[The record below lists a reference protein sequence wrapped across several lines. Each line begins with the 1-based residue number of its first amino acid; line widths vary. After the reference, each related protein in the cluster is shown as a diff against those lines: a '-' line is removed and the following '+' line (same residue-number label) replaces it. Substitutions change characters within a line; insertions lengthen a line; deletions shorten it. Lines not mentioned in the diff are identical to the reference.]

1 MIADYSFFPLLQA
14 NLKEMETLIK
24 QQADGY
30 NQDIYSALEILM
42 KSGGKRIRPII
53 TLLVGYMLN
62 APLKQLINLAA
73 SIELL
78 HTATLVHDD
87 LIDGAML
94 RRGTPTLNSKW
105 SASATVLTGEFLFAS
120 AAKLAADTNSI
131 SVMKLFAK
139 TLMIIVNGE
148 ITQQLSS
155 KCEFDRENYYKRIY
169 SKTASL
175 FETATASASLLS
187 SDGMNYLDDMKIF
200 GQEIGIAFQII
211 DDILDFTGETSTI
224 GKPVGSD
231 LRQGIVTLP
240 AIYYS
245 EMHPDNKVI
254 ASFKNGRFPK
264 SGKQIDDLISAIR
277 SSDAINKSKQEAE
290 NFLISG
296 ISKLHN
302 LPSSD
307 YRHALEELARTIVE
321 RNL

>member
-1 MIADYSFFPLLQA
+1 LIEDYSFFPLLQS
-14 NLKEMETLIK
+14 NIIEMEMLIK
-24 QQADGY
+24 QQAQGY
-30 NQDIYSALEILM
+30 HQDINSALEILM
-42 KSGGKRIRPII
+42 KSGGKRIRPMI
-53 TLLVGYMLN
+53 TLLVGHMLN
-62 APLKQLINLAA
+62 APASRLINLAA

-105 SASATVLTGEFLFAS
+105 STSATVLTGDFLFAS

-148 ITQQLSS
+148 ITQQLSG
-155 KCEFDRENYYKRIY
+155 KWEFDRANYYKRIY

-175 FETATASASLLS
+175 FETAAASAALLS
-187 SDGMNYLDDMKIF
+187 PYEKNYLEEMNMF

-211 DDILDFTGETSTI
+211 DDILDFTGETITL

-231 LRQGIVTLP
+231 LRQGLVTLP

-245 EMHPDNKVI
+245 EMNPDDLVI
-254 ASFKNGRFPK
+254 DSLKSRQFPEV
-264 SGKQIDDLISAIR
+264 GFQIDNLINAIR
-277 SSDAINKSKQEAE
+277 NSDAVEKSKLDAKHYLQSGINK
-290 NFLISG
+290 
-296 ISKLHN
+296 LHK
-302 LPSSD
+302 LPSTD
-307 YRHALEELARTIVE
+307 FREALEEVAQTIID

>member
-1 MIADYSFFPLLQA
+1 MIADYSFFPLLQE
-14 NLKEMETLIK
+14 NILELEILIK
-24 QQADGY
+24 QQANGY
-30 NQDIYSALEILM
+30 HQDINSALEILM
-42 KSGGKRIRPII
+42 KSGGKRIRPMI
-53 TLLVGYMLN
+53 TLLVGHMLN
-62 APLKQLINLAA
+62 SPTTQIINLAA

-105 SASATVLTGEFLFAS
+105 SASATVLTGDFLFAS

-131 SVMKLFAK
+131 AVMKLFAK

-155 KCEFDRENYYKRIY
+155 NWEFNRENYYERIY

-175 FETATASASLLS
+175 FETAAASAALLS
-187 SDGMNYLDDMKIF
+187 PQDNNYLVDITLF
-200 GQEIGIAFQII
+200 GKDIGIAFQII
-211 DDILDFTGETSTI
+211 DDILDFTGDPTTL

-245 EMHPDNKVI
+245 EMNSDDSVI
-254 ASFKNGRFPK
+254 NAFKKNQFANAGLE
-264 SGKQIDDLISAIR
+264 IDKLINAIR
-277 SSDAINKSKQEAE
+277 SSGAIEKSKQEA
-290 NFLISG
+290 NLYLKSG
-296 ISKLHN
+296 IMKLHN

-307 YRHALEELARTIVE
+307 FREALEEVAQTIVE

>member
-1 MIADYSFFPLLQA
+1 LIADYSFFPLLQA
-14 NLKEMETLIK
+14 NILELEILIK
-24 QQADGY
+24 QQANGY
-30 NQDIYSALEILM
+30 HQDINSALEILM
-42 KSGGKRIRPII
+42 KSGGKRIRPMI
-53 TLLVGYMLN
+53 TLLVGHMLN
-62 APLKQLINLAA
+62 SPTSQIINLAA

-105 SASATVLTGEFLFAS
+105 SASATVLTGDFLFAS

-131 SVMKLFAK
+131 AVMKLFAK
-139 TLMIIVNGE
+139 TLMVIVNGE

-155 KCEFDRENYYKRIY
+155 NWEFNRENYYGRIY

-175 FETATASASLLS
+175 FETAAASAALLS
-187 SDGMNYLDDMKIF
+187 PHNNNYLDDIKSF
-200 GQEIGIAFQII
+200 GQDIGIAFQII
-211 DDILDFTGETSTI
+211 DDILDFTGDPTTL

-245 EMHPDNKVI
+245 EMNPDDSVI
-254 ASFKNGRFPK
+254 NAFKNNQFTNAELEIEK
-264 SGKQIDDLISAIR
+264 LINAIR
-277 SSDAINKSKQEAE
+277 SSGAIEKSKHEATL
-290 NFLISG
+290 NLKSG
-296 ISKLHN
+296 IMKLHN
-302 LPSSD
+302 LPPSD
-307 YRHALEELARTIVE
+307 FRDALEEVAQTIVE

>member
-14 NLKEMETLIK
+14 NILEIEMLIK
-24 QQADGY
+24 QQADEY
-30 NQDIYSALEILM
+30 HQDINSALEILM
-42 KSGGKRIRPII
+42 KSGGKRIRPLI
-53 TLLVGYMLN
+53 TLLVGHMLN
-62 APLKQLINLAA
+62 APAPQLINLAA

-105 SASATVLTGEFLFAS
+105 SASATVLTGDFLFAC

-139 TLMIIVNGE
+139 TLMVIVNGE
-148 ITQQLSS
+148 INQQLSS
-155 KCEFDRENYYKRIY
+155 NWEFDRANYYRRIY

-175 FETATASASLLS
+175 FETAAASAALLS
-187 SDGMNYLDDMKIF
+187 PYEKNYLDDMKVF

-211 DDILDFTGETSTI
+211 DDILDFTGETVTL

-231 LRQGIVTLP
+231 LRQGLVTLP

-245 EMHPDNKVI
+245 EMNPDDMVI
-254 ASFKNGRFPK
+254 DSLKKGQLPTGG
-264 SGKQIDDLISAIR
+264 SQIDNLITAIR
-277 SSDAINKSKQEAE
+277 NSNAVEKSKLEAKE
-290 NFLISG
+290 YLQSG
-296 ISKLHN
+296 IKKLRK

-307 YRHALEELARTIVE
+307 FREALEEVAQTIVE

>member
-1 MIADYSFFPLLQA
+1 LIADYSFFSLLQA
-14 NLKEMETLIK
+14 NILELEILIK
-24 QQADGY
+24 QQANGY
-30 NQDIYSALEILM
+30 HQDINSALDILM
-42 KSGGKRIRPII
+42 KSGGKRIRPMI
-53 TLLVGYMLN
+53 TLLVGHMLN
-62 APLKQLINLAA
+62 APTSQIINLAA

-105 SASATVLTGEFLFAS
+105 SASATVLTGDFLFAS

-139 TLMIIVNGE
+139 TLMTIVNGE
-148 ITQQLSS
+148 ITQQLSRNW
-155 KCEFDRENYYKRIY
+155 EFNRENYYERIY

-175 FETATASASLLS
+175 FETAAASAALLS
-187 SDGMNYLDDMKIF
+187 PEDNNFLDDMRLF
-200 GQEIGIAFQII
+200 GKEIGIAFQII
-211 DDILDFTGETSTI
+211 DDILDFTGDPTTL

-245 EMHPDNKVI
+245 ELNPDNPVI
-254 ASFKNGRFPK
+254 DAFKNNQFTNAGLV
-264 SGKQIDDLISAIR
+264 IDNLIIDIR
-277 SSDAINKSKQEAE
+277 NSDAIAQSKQEA
-290 NFLISG
+290 NLHLQSG
-296 ISKLHN
+296 IMKLHN

-307 YRHALEELARTIVE
+307 FREALEEVAQTIVE
-321 RNL
+321 RNI